1 MQSVP
6 LRNLDFKP
14 RIIAIVRAARLTAPS
29 FPHLTRP
36 AILALAVLACGAIAY
51 GTSPLFLSDTGKR
64 AVTDATP
71 AYPDSIEIPLLLSSS
86 SPDHLATTPNH
97 LTSDSQQLTA
107 TSTPAPELISAIKDD
122 FAQTDHDA
130 TGLAQG
136 AGFDQDD
143 VGGTGMA
150 LPDDLMFVEAWLP
163 EILEGTLPDIFT
175 VAVTDE
181 TTVPLALITLDDD
194 SASGSQPQLPG
205 LTSRIVTI
213 NRGDTLSALFQQEKI
228 QASALVAVMRT
239 RHAAHLKT
247 LRPGQKIELLHT
259 SSSPKTDSNTL
270 QQLSMTIDSQR
281 RMIIE
286 ADEAGRFAS
295 RIEETQLDQAIAR
308 VSGKV
313 KNSLYSSMT
322 TAGIPYRMAVELG
335 KILGTVIDF
344 NKDVRAGD
352 RYTLV
357 YETLSRDGKQVGTG
371 RILAAEFSNRGKIY
385 RAVRFEN
392 EMGDANYYTPE
403 GKSLKPAFSRYPVKF
418 ARISSPFS
426 RARQHPVLGIRRPH
440 LGVDLAAPTGTPIYA
455 SGDGQVV
462 HIGTKGGY
470 GRAIIL
476 RHGSQYRSLY
486 AHMSR
491 YANGLKQGDRVRHG
505 QVIGYVGSSGI
516 STGPHLHYEFHVNG
530 TPQDPL
536 RVALPGAAPLDKS
549 QLAQFNRQTRTL
561 LAMLDQDDDTMV
573 ATSELK
579 ETPETLRQQ

>member
-6 LRNLDFKP
+6 LRNIDFKT
-14 RIIAIVRAARLTAPS
+14 RTIAFARAARLTAS
-29 FPHLTRP
+29 GFPHLTRP
-36 AILALAVLACGAIAY
+36 TILALAVLACGAIVY

-64 AVTDATP
+64 AVTDAKP
-71 AYPDSIEIPLLLSSS
+71 VYSESIEIPLLLSSS
-86 SPDHLATTPNH
+86 SPDHLETTPSH
-97 LTSDSQQLTA
+97 VTSDSQQLTA

-122 FAQTDHDA
+122 FSTTDHDV
-130 TGLAQG
+130 TDIAQG
-136 AGFDQDD
+136 AGLDQ
-143 VGGTGMA
+143 VGVGDTGMA
-150 LPDDLMFVEAWLP
+150 LPDDLMFVENWLA

-175 VAVTDE
+175 VDATEE
-181 TTVPLALITLDDD
+181 TMVPLALITLDED
-194 SASGSQPQLPG
+194 SASGPPSQLPG
-205 LTSRIVTI
+205 FTSRIATI

-228 QASALVAVMRT
+228 PASTLIAVMRT

-247 LRPGQKIELLHT
+247 IRPGQKIEILH
-259 SSSPKTDSNTL
+259 SQNSPRTEINTL
-270 QQLSMTIDSQR
+270 QQLSMAIDSQR
-281 RMIIE
+281 RLIVE
-286 ADEAGRFAS
+286 ADESGRFSS
-295 RIEETQLDQAIAR
+295 RIEEAQLDQTIAR

-313 KNSLYSSMT
+313 TNSLYSSMT
-322 TAGIPYRMAVELG
+322 AAGIPYRMAIELG
-335 KILGTVIDF
+335 RILGTVIDF

-357 YETLSRDGKQVGTG
+357 YETLSRDGKPVDTG

-392 EMGDANYYTPE
+392 NLGEANYYTPE

-418 ARISSPFS
+418 TRISSPFS
-426 RARQHPVLGIRRPH
+426 RTRKHPVLGLRRPH

-455 SGDGQVV
+455 SGDGQVA

-470 GRAIIL
+470 GRTIIL
-476 RHGSQYRSLY
+476 RHGAQYRSLY

-491 YANGLKQGDRVRHG
+491 YANALKKGDRVRHG
-505 QVIGYVGSSGI
+505 QIIGYVGSSGI

-573 ATSELK
+573 ATADLK